1 MMEASTIAAILL
13 GSVAGDTGRLAF
25 NGRIRVCALVYAIA
39 VIANLFIPRLAAAR
53 SGASWRPRAMTG
65 SFFTACRLLWQDSE
79 TRFSLAGT
87 SLFWGPV

>member
-1 MMEASTIAAILL
+1 MAAL
-13 GSVAGDTGRLAF
+13 G
-25 NGRIRVCALVYAIA
+25 VCALVYAIA